1 MNIFEEQKKL
11 EEDMIEFGIEKF
23 RKQVREAKSSN
34 AESTSLH
41 GILLMKQ
48 SVDKFSRKI
57 DSFVGE
63 ALQGGAG
70 RKALAAPFLAML
82 ETNIILIT

>member
-23 RKQVREAKSSN
+23 RKQVREAKSSSS
-34 AESTSLH
+34 ESTSLH

-57 DSFVGE
+57 DSFVG
-63 ALQGGAG
+63 
-70 RKALAAPFLAML
+70 
-82 ETNIILIT
+82 

>member
-11 EEDMIEFGIEKF
+11 EDDMVEFGIEKF
-23 RKQVREAKSSN
+23 RKQVREAKSSSS
-34 AESTSLH
+34 ESTSLH

-48 SVDKFSRKI
+48 SVDRFSRKI
-57 DSFVGE
+57 DSFISE

-70 RKALAAPFLAML
+70 RKALA
-82 ETNIILIT
+82 